1 MIPCIEKPLAFIWRD
16 LINEATYK
24 LAFIMQFFSIF
35 ISILTLFFLSKLLG
49 DVGVF
54 HLKPYGGN
62 YFAFVVIGIAFFSYL
77 GVSMKEVSKVIREGQ
92 MLGTL
97 EALLV
102 TQTNIPTI
110 IISSTF
116 YSFIWA
122 TFQVSVYLLLGTL
135 LFGINLGNA
144 NIVSALSILLL
155 TIISFSGIGI
165 MSASFVMILKKGDP
179 VAWIIGAVSGL
190 LGGVYYP
197 ISVLPDWLQKI
208 SYLLPVTYSL
218 EAMRLA
224 LLKGHSLSDLA
235 PTILIL
241 MAFSTIIFPLS
252 ILIFKY
258 AVRRAKIDGS
268 LTHY

>member
-1 MIPCIEKPLAFIWRD
+1 MIQCIEKPLAFIWRD
-16 LINEATYK
+16 FINAATYK
-24 LAFIMQFFSIF
+24 LAFIMQFFGIF

-62 YFAFVVIGIAFFSYL
+62 YFAFVLIGIAFFSYL

-144 NIVSALSILLL
+144 NIVSALFILFL

-179 VAWIIGAVSGL
+179 VASTSTAPLIGYVSRSDKL
-190 LGGVYYP
+190 SCAFVTKLN
-197 ISVLPDWLQKI
+197 QK
-208 SYLLPVTYSL
+208 SL
-218 EAMRLA
+218 FSPM
-224 LLKGHSLSDLA
+224 SQ
-235 PTILIL
+235 ILVACLNIVML
-241 MAFSTIIFPLS
+241 
-252 ILIFKY
+252 
-258 AVRRAKIDGS
+258 
-268 LTHY
+268 

>member
-1 MIPCIEKPLAFIWRD
+1 MISCIEKPLAFIWRD
-16 LINEATYK
+16 IINEATYK
-24 LAFIMQFFSIF
+24 LAFIMQFFNAF
-35 ISILTLFFLSKLLG
+35 ILILTLFFLSKLLG
-49 DVGVF
+49 DVGVSY
-54 HLKPYGGN
+54 LKPYGGD
-62 YFAFVVIGIAFFSYL
+62 YFDFVLIGIAFFSYL
-77 GVSMKEVSKVIREGQ
+77 DVSMKELSKVIREGQ

-116 YSFIWA
+116 YSFLWA
-122 TFQVSVYLLLGTL
+122 TFQVSAYLILGTL

-155 TIISFSGIGI
+155 TIISFSSLGII
-165 MSASFVMILKKGDP
+165 SASFVMILKKGDP
-179 VAWIIGAVSGL
+179 VAWIFGAVSSF

-197 ISVLPDWLQKI
+197 ISVLPGWLQKI

-224 LLKGHSLSDLA
+224 LLKGYSISDLA
-235 PTILIL
+235 PTILVLI
-241 MAFSTIIFPLS
+241 AFSVTMLPLS
-252 ILIFKY
+252 IFIFKY
-258 AVRRAKIDGS
+258 AVRRAKTDGS